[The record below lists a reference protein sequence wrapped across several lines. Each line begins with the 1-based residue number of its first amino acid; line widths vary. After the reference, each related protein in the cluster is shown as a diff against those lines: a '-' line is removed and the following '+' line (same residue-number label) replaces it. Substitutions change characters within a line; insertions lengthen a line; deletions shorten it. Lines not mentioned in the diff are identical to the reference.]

1 MANAAASTMHMLCA
15 HLVSQ
20 LVDEDYGAATLAGVA
35 GNLAQCHTHQARLAA
50 DLHSI
55 STASAQH
62 QHSISTASAQHQ
74 HSISTASA
82 QHQHSISTA
91 SAKDSISKGQ
101 HQRNTQQQQTCVL
114 ARVHMRPAD
123 TGCMLQ

>member
-82 QHQHSISTA
+82 QHQHSIS
-91 SAKDSISKGQ
+91 KGQ
-101 HQRNTQQQQTCVL
+101 HQQRTASAQHTTTADLCVGS
-114 ARVHMRPAD
+114 RPHAAS
-123 TGCMLQ
+123 